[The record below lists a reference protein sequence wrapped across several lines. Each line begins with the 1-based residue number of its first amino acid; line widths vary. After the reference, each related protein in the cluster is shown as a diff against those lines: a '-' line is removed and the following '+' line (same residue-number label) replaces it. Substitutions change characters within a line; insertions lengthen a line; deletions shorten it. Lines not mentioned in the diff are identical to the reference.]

1 MRDVARV
8 VPGRRD
14 RLRLHGIAAGERRL
28 VTVLAEQPRERRT
41 PGAPADDD
49 DAHPASLCSYPRAT
63 KSIETG
69 TPSSENRS
77 RMRFSTQYA

>member
-1 MRDVARV
+1 MAV
-8 VPGRRD
+8 
-14 RLRLHGIAAGERRL
+14 LGE
-28 VTVLAEQPRERRT
+28 EPRERRP

-49 DAHPASLCSYPRAT
+49 DAHPASLCSYERAT